1 MNRDKSSNQKAEQ
14 PLTVARRTI
23 LSLVPMG
30 FVAGCL
36 STASRQTNTTN
47 RTAPSTA
54 SKSSKLA
61 ASIQEVAR
69 SSDPEAT
76 AEARGMQ
83 TRDGRVLVVIELR
96 SDRDVPSDADLVV
109 TSRTDEGVF
118 AYVGYDDLESV
129 ASHRNVS
136 LVRPPREVS

>member
-1 MNRDKSSNQKAEQ
+1 MSRGSSNNQEAEQ
-14 PLTVARRTI
+14 PLTTARRAI

-30 FVAGCL
+30 LVAGCL
-36 STASRQTNTTN
+36 STASRQATTTD
-47 RTAPSTA
+47 RTASGTA
-54 SKSSKLA
+54 SKASKLA
-61 ASIQEVAR
+61 TPIQEVAR
-69 SSDPEAT
+69 SSEPEAT
-76 AEARGMQ
+76 AEARGLQ

-96 SDRDVPSDADLVV
+96 PDQDVPSDADVVV

>member
-1 MNRDKSSNQKAEQ
+1 MW
-14 PLTVARRTI
+14 L
-23 LSLVPMG
+23 
-30 FVAGCL
+30 VAGCL
-36 STASRQTNTTN
+36 GTASQQA
-47 RTAPSTA
+47 APTDGTVSGTA

-61 ASIQEVAR
+61 TPIQEVAR

-76 AEARGMQ
+76 AEARGLQ
-83 TRDGRVLVVIELR
+83 TRDGRVLVVVEVRPDHDI
-96 SDRDVPSDADLVV
+96 PSDADVIV

-136 LVRPPREVS
+136 IVRPPREV